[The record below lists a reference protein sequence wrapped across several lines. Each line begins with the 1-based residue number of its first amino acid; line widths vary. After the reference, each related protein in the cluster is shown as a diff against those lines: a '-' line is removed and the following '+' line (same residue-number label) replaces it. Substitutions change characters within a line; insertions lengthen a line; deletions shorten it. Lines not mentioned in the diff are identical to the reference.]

1 MHYVTSHYAPSP
13 RDGTFP
19 VMLPAQ
25 LMFRVTIPT
34 ILYSRNKD
42 FVCRNGGT
50 LGYRPGS
57 FLSCLQE
64 VAHNLEGERAE
75 TWGGNDD
82 LRKHIVLCFEG
93 NISFSTAILNLS
105 FLYQPLFKRKLF
117 LRL

>member
-1 MHYVTSHYAPSP
+1 MSHYASSP

-50 LGYRPGS
+50 PGYRPGS
-57 FLSCLQE
+57 FPSRLQE
-64 VAHNLEGERAE
+64 VAYNFEGEEAE
-75 TWGGNDD
+75 TRGMT
-82 LRKHIVLCFEG
+82 
-93 NISFSTAILNLS
+93 ISENTSCSVSKETFYS
-105 FLYQPLFKRKLF
+105 
-117 LRL
+117 